1 MNNRNNNGRNTVNNN
16 GRNSGSNNG
25 RNNGNNNGKYGSMGR
40 DALAAKIKALAFAK
54 TETELFL
61 DTHPD
66 SRAALAYY
74 REIIDDLDDLI
85 EEYTDRYGPITAS
98 DSTGDTWNWVEG
110 PWPWQ
115 RDTDRNTKG
124 DM

>member
-1 MNNRNNNGRNTVNNN
+1 MNNR
-16 GRNSGSNNG
+16 SNNG
-25 RNNGNNNGKYGSMGR
+25 RNNGNNKGNNNGSMGR

-85 EEYTDRYGPITAS
+85 EEYTDKYGPITAS
-98 DSTGDTWNWVEG
+98 KSTGDTWNWVEG